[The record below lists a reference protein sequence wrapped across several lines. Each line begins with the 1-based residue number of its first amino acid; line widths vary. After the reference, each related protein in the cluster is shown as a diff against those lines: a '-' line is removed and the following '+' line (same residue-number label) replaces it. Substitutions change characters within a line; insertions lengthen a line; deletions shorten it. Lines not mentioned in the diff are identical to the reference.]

1 MPTNSGQ
8 NYKNHVRFDPGFHFT
23 VVPASIA
30 LIVFAAIQLKRHSD
44 DPKTWF
50 MLATALVIFWTLFK
64 LRLYAL
70 KNQDRIIRLEE
81 TLRMSKLCPDAAAR
95 ANELD
100 SHQFTA
106 LRFCS
111 DAELP
116 ALAKKALDEKLSNKA
131 IKESIKDWRAD
142 YSRI

>member
-1 MPTNSGQ
+1 LPNQQ

-23 VVPASIA
+23 LIPACVV
-30 LIVFAAIQLKRHSD
+30 LIVTAAIQVKRHSD
-44 DPKTWF
+44 DPKTW
-50 MLATALVIFWTLFK
+50 LLLGLALVVFWTAFK
-64 LRLYAL
+64 MRLYAL

-81 TLRMSKLCPDAAAR
+81 TLRMTRLCPDVASR
-95 ANELD
+95 ANDLD
-100 SHQFTA
+100 SRQFTA

-116 ALAKKALDEKLSNKA
+116 ALARKALDEKLSNAA
-131 IKESIKDWRAD
+131 IKQSIKDWRGD

>member
-1 MPTNSGQ
+1 
-8 NYKNHVRFDPGFHFT
+8 
-23 VVPASIA
+23 VVPACIA
-30 LIVFAAIQLKRHSD
+30 LIIFAAIQAKRHSN
-44 DPKTWF
+44 DPKTW
-50 MLATALVIFWTLFK
+50 LLLGITVVAFWTLFK

-81 TLRMSKLCPDAAAR
+81 TLRMSKLCPDVAAR
-95 ANELD
+95 ASELD

-116 ALAKKALDEKLSNKA
+116 ALAKRALDEKLSNKA
-131 IKESIKDWRAD
+131 IKQSIKDWRGD